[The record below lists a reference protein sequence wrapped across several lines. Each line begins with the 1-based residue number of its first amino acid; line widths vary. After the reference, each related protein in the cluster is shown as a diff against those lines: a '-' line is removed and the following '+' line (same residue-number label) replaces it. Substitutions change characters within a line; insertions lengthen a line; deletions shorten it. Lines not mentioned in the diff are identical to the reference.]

1 MIFLTLLAVPI
12 VITLIGFIVSA
23 IISKNSDDNVDT
35 RRRYYFSPEQ
45 ITLKEFLIQMG
56 VIVVVVLIA
65 TVIIRHQNLMATEV
79 WNGHVTKKWHQRVH
93 CRHDYEC
100 FCYTTC
106 DSKGNC
112 TKHCQTCYEHDYD
125 VDWLVRD
132 NTGKT
137 WDIDSPDRQG
147 LVMPRFWDAVII
159 GEPTSHLHSYK
170 NYIKAAADSLFHR
183 EGLVEKYSKLLPK
196 YPDTIYHR
204 WRLDRII
211 RMGGVK
217 VDNIKEL
224 NYRLSEINGELGSKK
239 QCNAIVVLIK
249 NQPREYLYAL
259 EQYWVGGNKND
270 IVLVI
275 SVDDENKIQWA
286 DVLAFVQKSI
296 FKIELRD
303 EIQKMPILEMDKVL
317 TTLED
322 QIKKNYKRKRMRDF
336 EYLTASITPSTTQYV
351 VTIIICTILSVGL
364 SIIFHREDVA

>member
-1 MIFLTLLAVPI
+1 MPWYKFWKRSGPAGIPNEDYQQCENDDEAKSNVEQWASE
-12 VITLIGFIVSA
+12 VGGGF
-23 IISKNSDDNVDT
+23 NS
-35 RRRYYFSPEQ
+35 
-45 ITLKEFLIQMG
+45 
-56 VIVVVVLIA
+56 
-65 TVIIRHQNLMATEV
+65 H
-79 WNGHVTKKWHQRVH
+79 
-93 CRHDYEC
+93 
-100 FCYTTC
+100 YTY
-106 DSKGNC
+106 G
-112 TKHCQTCYEHDYD
+112 YEH
-125 VDWLVRD
+125 VELPPQVWLD
-132 NTGKT
+132 GK
-137 WDIDSPDRQG
+137 
-147 LVMPRFWDAVII
+147 
-159 GEPTSHLHSYK
+159 
-170 NYIKAAADSLFHR
+170 IKAAADSLFHR

-259 EQYWVGGNKND
+259 EQYWVGANKND

-275 SVDDENKIQWA
+275 SVDGENKIQWA